1 MGRSERLK
9 ERGAVS
15 LRFEVRQSFSM
26 DAFISDEQLGN
37 ILVCFIDGEWY
48 QFIATERVGQP

>member
-48 QFIATERVGQP
+48 QFIATE